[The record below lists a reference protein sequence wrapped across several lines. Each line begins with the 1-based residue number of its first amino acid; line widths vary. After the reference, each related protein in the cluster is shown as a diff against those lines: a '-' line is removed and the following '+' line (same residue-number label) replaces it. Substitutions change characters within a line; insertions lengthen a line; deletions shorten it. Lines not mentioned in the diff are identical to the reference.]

1 MTPKPLFFYLNLY
14 YNLFNCYIL
23 DLRPMLLLD
32 DNALEEFA
40 DIDVSNPN
48 AVVIGLAPQKLHY
61 EKLNEAFR

>member
-1 MTPKPLFFYLNLY
+1 
-14 YNLFNCYIL
+14 
-23 DLRPMLLLD
+23 MLLLD